1 MSLNRNNGFTLIEV
15 MVAVIVLA
23 IGLLGFAHLQ
33 ITSLK
38 NNQSAQSRT
47 IATVMAAD
55 ILDKMRAN
63 QTAAQ
68 AGSYALAIDANPP
81 TDPGN
86 VAGEDIADW
95 LNTLATELPNGDGA
109 INCVAFNI
117 TTPFVCDIT
126 ITWRE
131 VQDDNNLGTTT
142 FLYSGAL

>member
-1 MSLNRNNGFTLIEV
+1 MSLSKAKGFTLVEV
-15 MVAVIVLA
+15 MVAVLVLA
-23 IGLLGFAHLQ
+23 IGLLGLAHLQ

-68 AGSYALAIDANPP
+68 AGSYALAIDADPP
-81 TDPGN
+81 SAPGT

-109 INCVAFNI
+109 INCVAFNV

-131 VQDDNNLGTTT
+131 VQDDDDLGSTT
-142 FLYSGAL
+142 FIYSGAL